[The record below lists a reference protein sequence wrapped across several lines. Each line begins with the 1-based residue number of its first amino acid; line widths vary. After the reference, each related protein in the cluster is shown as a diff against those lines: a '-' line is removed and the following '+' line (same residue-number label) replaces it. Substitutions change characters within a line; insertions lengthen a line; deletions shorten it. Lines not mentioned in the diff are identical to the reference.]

1 LRSIIIGLGNPIV
14 GDDAIAIKVMEHIRD
29 TFSPIKNTKILA
41 DISIAGLGIVEL
53 IRGYESV
60 ILVDSIQ
67 TGNNSVGTVI
77 QLKPEEFSLALHT
90 SHYHNIDLFTA
101 LEFSNQMYDDVPKD
115 IKIIGIEIINPMEF
129 SDELSLELQN
139 KFEEI
144 VNQVYQIIIQELKK
158 KITANIV

>member
-1 LRSIIIGLGNPIV
+1 MRSIIIGLGNPIV
-14 GDDAIAIKVMEHIRD
+14 GDDAIGIKVMEYIRD
-29 TFSPIKNTKILA
+29 TFSPIKSTKILA
-41 DISIAGLGIVEL
+41 DISIAGLGLVEL
-53 IRGYESV
+53 IRGYDNV

-67 TGNNSVGTVI
+67 TGKNSVGTVI
-77 QLKPEEFSLALHT
+77 KLQPEEFSLALHT

-129 SDELSLELQN
+129 SDELSFELKN

-144 VNQVYQIIIQELKK
+144 VNQVYQIIIQELKEE
-158 KITANIV
+158 ITTNIV

>member
-1 LRSIIIGLGNPIV
+1 MRSIIIGLGNPIV